1 MLKTISSGLV
11 LLTVLVASVAAL
23 AREPAS
29 YGERMVRRGADWA
42 EAQIDPS
49 LTVFSA
55 TDQRENVEK
64 GDAQAQDAVT
74 QWQAQVEALEA
85 AGGPYA
91 SGLEEPLADL
101 ARQRVAEGRF
111 GEALALYRRSLH
123 VLRVNTGLASPAQMT
138 IVRAMLQLQR
148 ALGDRQ
154 GLDDLYGYY
163 YRLGWLA
170 ADDKEDEERWRV
182 ALEYLRWQ
190 RELLRTADSRNP
202 DRELLELFRLN
213 TELLARANA
222 EGAPLQTRQDLVQS
236 QLKNLYLVQ
245 ARVLPQ
251 VRESLSVLSPRR
263 SRRQELLPEDVHRDR
278 LLSLQRSAV
287 ATGAELL
294 ASLAEQVES
303 PVARAALYRD
313 LGDWEQWNGSWRR
326 ADEAWRR
333 AAFLL
338 HDAGED
344 ERLAEW
350 FGEPVELPDNGAFW
364 QPGNAT
370 DISLVR
376 AVFDV
381 SERGQVRRATAS
393 ILAGPDSAAIVAVR
407 ELRDMRF
414 RPRFDGGQPV
424 AVEGLQRDYEIY
436 N

>member
-1 MLKTISSGLV
+1 MLKTISSGFW
-11 LLTVLVASVAAL
+11 LLTALLASIAAL

-29 YGERMVRRGADWA
+29 YGERIALRGAEWA
-42 EAQIDPS
+42 EGRMDPA
-49 LTVFSA
+49 LTVLSGI
-55 TDQRENVEK
+55 DDRDNVGE
-64 GDAQAQDAVT
+64 GGSQAQDSVT
-74 QWQAQVEALEA
+74 QWQAQVETLEA

-123 VLRVNTGLASPAQMT
+123 ILRVNTGLASPAQMT
-138 IVRAMLQLQR
+138 IVRAMLELQR
-148 ALGDRQ
+148 ALGDRE

-170 ADDKEDEERWRV
+170 ADDEEGDERWRV

-190 RELLRTADSRNP
+190 RELLRTADSGDP

-213 TELLARANA
+213 TELLERASA
-222 EGAPLQTRQDLVQS
+222 EAAPLGTRQDLVQS

-263 SRRQELLPEDVHRDR
+263 SRRQELLPEDVDRDR

-294 ASLAEQVES
+294 TSLAEQAES
-303 PVARAALYRD
+303 PVARAALYRE

-326 ADEAWRR
+326 AEEAWRR
-333 AAFLL
+333 AVSLL
-338 HDAGED
+338 QDAGEND
-344 ERLAEW
+344 RLAEW

-364 QPGNAT
+364 QPPNDA
-370 DISLVR
+370 DVSLVR
-376 AVFDV
+376 AGFDV

-393 ILAGPDSAAIVAVR
+393 VLAGRDSASILAVR
-407 ELRDMRF
+407 ELRDVRF
-414 RPRFDGGQPV
+414 RPRFDAGQAV
-424 AVEGLQRDYEIY
+424 AVEGLERDYEVY
-436 N
+436 H

>member
-1 MLKTISSGLV
+1 MLKTISSGLL
-11 LLTVLVASVAAL
+11 LLTALLASITAL

-29 YGERMVRRGADWA
+29 YGERMALRGADWA
-42 EAQIDPS
+42 EGRMDPA
-49 LTVFSA
+49 LTVLSGIN
-55 TDQRENVEK
+55 DRDNVGES
-64 GDAQAQDAVT
+64 GSQAQDAVT
-74 QWQAQVEALEA
+74 QWQAQVETLEA

-123 VLRVNTGLASPAQMT
+123 ILRVNTGLASPAQMT
-138 IVRAMLQLQR
+138 IVRAMLELQR
-148 ALGDRQ
+148 ALGDRE

-170 ADDKEDEERWRV
+170 ADDEEDDERWRV

-190 RELLRTADSRNP
+190 RELLRTADSGDP

-213 TELLARANA
+213 TELLERASA
-222 EGAPLQTRQDLVQS
+222 EAAPLGTRQDLVQS

-294 ASLAEQVES
+294 TSLAEQVES
-303 PVARAALYRD
+303 PVSRAALYRE

-326 ADEAWRR
+326 AEEAWRR
-333 AAFLL
+333 SMFLL
-338 HDAGED
+338 NDAGEN

-364 QPGNAT
+364 QPA
-370 DISLVR
+370 DDADVSLVR
-376 AVFDV
+376 AGFDV

-393 ILAGPDSAAIVAVR
+393 VLAGRDSASILAVR
-407 ELRDMRF
+407 ELRDVRF
-414 RPRFDGGQPV
+414 RPRFDAGQAV
-424 AVEGLQRDYEIY
+424 AVEGLERDYEVY
-436 N
+436 H

>member
-1 MLKTISSGLV
+1 MLKTIPSGLL

-29 YGERMVRRGADWA
+29 YGERMALRGADWA
-42 EAQIDPS
+42 EGRMDPA
-49 LTVFSA
+49 LTVFSGIDDRGQGQA
-55 TDQRENVEK
+55 
-64 GDAQAQDAVT
+64 GGAQAQDAVT

-123 VLRVNTGLASPAQMT
+123 ILRVNTGLASPAQMT

-148 ALGDRQ
+148 ALGDREA
-154 GLDDLYGYY
+154 LDDLYGYY

-170 ADDKEDEERWRV
+170 ADDEEGDERWRV

-190 RELLRTADSRNP
+190 RELLRMDAGRNP

-213 TELLARANA
+213 TELLERATA
-222 EGAPLQTRQDLVQS
+222 EAAPLETRRDLVQS
-236 QLKNLYLVQ
+236 QLRNLYLVQ

-287 ATGAELL
+287 TTGAELL
-294 ASLAEQVES
+294 TSLAEQVES
-303 PVARAALYRD
+303 PVARAALYRQ

-326 ADEAWRR
+326 AEEAWRR
-333 AAFLL
+333 AVFLL
-338 HDAGED
+338 QNAGED
-344 ERLAEW
+344 ERLAKW

-364 QPGNAT
+364 QPGNDA
-370 DISLVR
+370 DVYLVR
-376 AVFDV
+376 AGFDV

-393 ILAGPDSAAIVAVR
+393 VLAGPESASIVAIR
-407 ELRDMRF
+407 ELRDVRF
-414 RPRFDGGQPV
+414 RPRFDNGQAV
-424 AVEGLQRDYEIY
+424 AVQGLERDYEVY
-436 N
+436 H

>member
-123 VLRVNTGLASPAQMT
+123 VLRVNTGLASPAQMA

-148 ALGDRQ
+148 ALGDREA
-154 GLDDLYGYY
+154 LDDLYGYY
-163 YRLGWLA
+163 YRLGWLD
-170 ADDKEDEERWRV
+170 ADGQEGEARWRV

-190 RELLRTADSRNP
+190 RERLRTSAAGDI
-202 DRELLELFRLN
+202 DRHLLELHRLN
-213 TELLARANA
+213 EQLLEQSAQEEASLDVQVGLAR
-222 EGAPLQTRQDLVQS
+222 S
-236 QLKNLYLVQ
+236 QLLNLYLVRD
-245 ARVLPQ
+245 RVTPQ
-251 VRESLSVLSPRR
+251 TPETLSVLAPRR
-263 SRRQELLPEDVHRDR
+263 SRRPDLFPEDIYRDR
-278 LLSLQRSAV
+278 LLNLHRSAV
-287 ATGAELL
+287 
-294 ASLAEQVES
+294 
-303 PVARAALYRD
+303 
-313 LGDWEQWNGSWRR
+313 
-326 ADEAWRR
+326 
-333 AAFLL
+333 
-338 HDAGED
+338 
-344 ERLAEW
+344 
-350 FGEPVELPDNGAFW
+350 
-364 QPGNAT
+364 
-370 DISLVR
+370 
-376 AVFDV
+376 
-381 SERGQVRRATAS
+381 
-393 ILAGPDSAAIVAVR
+393 
-407 ELRDMRF
+407 
-414 RPRFDGGQPV
+414 
-424 AVEGLQRDYEIY
+424 
-436 N
+436 

>member
-1 MLKTISSGLV
+1 MLKTIPSGLV

-23 AREPAS
+23 AREPTS
-29 YGERMVRRGADWA
+29 YGERLVLRGADWA
-42 EAQIDPS
+42 EGRMDPA
-49 LTVFSA
+49 LTVFSGM
-55 TDQRENVEK
+55 DPRGQGQERDVP
-64 GDAQAQDAVT
+64 AQQAVT

-148 ALGDRQ
+148 ALGDRE

-170 ADDKEDEERWRV
+170 ADGEEGGERWRV

-213 TELLARANA
+213 TELLERANA
-222 EGAPLQTRQDLVQS
+222 EAAPFETRQDFVQS

-251 VRESLSVLSPRR
+251 MRESLSVLSPRR
-263 SRRQELLPEDVHRDR
+263 SRRQDLLPEDVHCDR

-287 ATGAELL
+287 AIGAELL
-294 ASLAEQVES
+294 TSLAEQVES
-303 PVARAALYRD
+303 PVARAALYRE

-326 ADEAWRR
+326 AEEAWRR
-333 AAFLL
+333 AVFLL
-338 HDAGED
+338 HDAGQD
-344 ERLAEW
+344 DRLAEW

-364 QPGNAT
+364 QPAS
-370 DISLVR
+370 DADVSLVR
-376 AVFDV
+376 AGFAV

-393 ILAGPDSAAIVAVR
+393 VLAGRDSASIVAVR
-407 ELRDMRF
+407 ELRDVRF
-414 RPRFDGGQPV
+414 RPRFEGGRAV
-424 AVEGLQRDYEIY
+424 AVEGLERDYEVY
-436 N
+436 H